1 MSALPPV
8 LSRLTPYAT
17 LLAIVGTFL
26 VNAWSNIDPINGES
40 IGAISN
46 TVFRDVLIIP
56 ANYAFIIWG
65 LIYLGLIALG
75 IYQLLPRQRSRS
87 DLNPVRYGLILSSV
101 AQGIW
106 VFLFLYRMFWGS
118 LIAMAVILVSLIYSY
133 GHQRRSPTLSRR
145 DRWLVNRP
153 LSLYL
158 GWISVA
164 TIVNGAIALY
174 SAGWTDLGLGM
185 PAWTVIMLAVAT
197 LLGSGMALLY
207 RDAVFAGVL
216 IWAFVAIAVR
226 HADQGLITP
235 VAIGAAVV
243 LAIVLLIAL
252 GRPTARGRA
261 IAPGARGAR

>member
-1 MSALPPV
+1 MPV
-8 LSRLTPYAT
+8 QPTFIAKARPYAT
-17 LLAIVGTFL
+17 IVAIIGTFL

-46 TVFRDVLIIP
+46 RVFGDVMIIP

-65 LIYLGLIALG
+65 LIYLGLIAFG
-75 IYQLLPRQRSRS
+75 IYQLLPSQRSRS
-87 DLNPVRYGLILSSV
+87 DLDPVRHALILSSV
-101 AQGIW
+101 AQGVW
-106 VFLFLYRMFWGS
+106 VFLFLYRLFWGS
-118 LIAMAVILVSLIYSY
+118 MVAMAAILIALAY
-133 GHQRRSPTLSRR
+133 GYYCQRQTMTPSRR

-174 SAGWTDLGLGM
+174 STGWTELGLGM

-197 LLGSGMALLY
+197 LLGSVMAFLY

-226 HADQGLITP
+226 HADQGLVSP
-235 VAIGAAVV
+235 VAIAASVV
-243 LAIVLLIAL
+243 LIAAL
-252 GRPTARGRA
+252 GVARWKQV
-261 IAPGARGAR
+261 APRSL